1 MDIFRHIEQTHREL
15 VSRRLPAGEGHAVVL
30 RRTYPAA
37 VADVWEACTD
47 ADRLSRWFLPVTGE
61 LRLGGHYQLEGNAGG
76 EILHCEPP
84 RLLKVTWIFGADPA
98 EAAGTSEVELRLEA
112 LGPEETRLELVHAG
126 IETPERWTEFGPGA
140 TGVGWDL
147 ALLGLNQY
155 LGGELVAD
163 PADWE
168 ASPEIVEYSR
178 RSAWAWADAHRAA
191 GGPADEAEAAARNT
205 AKFYTGT

>member
-1 MDIFRHIEQTHREL
+1 VLRDSGFATVRVTGT
-15 VSRRLPAGEGHAVVL
+15 RRLYQVDAAPL
-30 RRTYPAA
+30 R
-37 VADVWEACTD
+37 DIDDW
-47 ADRLSRWFLPVTGE
+47 
-61 LRLGGHYQLEGNAGG
+61 LE
-76 EILHCEPP
+76 
-84 RLLKVTWIFGADPA
+84 
-98 EAAGTSEVELRLEA
+98 
-112 LGPEETRLELVHAG
+112 LELVHAG
-126 IETPERWTEFGPGA
+126 IETPERWAEFGPGA

-205 AKFYTGT
+205 AKFSTGT